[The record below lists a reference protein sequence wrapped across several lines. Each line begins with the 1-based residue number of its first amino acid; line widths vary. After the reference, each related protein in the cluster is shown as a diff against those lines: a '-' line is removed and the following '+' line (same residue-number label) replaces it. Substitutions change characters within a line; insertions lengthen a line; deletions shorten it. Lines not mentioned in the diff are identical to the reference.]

1 MLPPPLRLCIVM
13 GSIDDKEQAGVA
25 LLQPEYVRLLQERDG
40 SFTVT
45 AMVSQQSEEDRE
57 SHTIHRDSSNNQLP
71 AKGSP
76 DPKGV

>member
-1 MLPPPLRLCIVM
+1 MLAPFLQLYVM
-13 GSIDDKEQAGVA
+13 MVSVDDKEQAGVA
-25 LLQPEYVRLLQERDG
+25 LLQPEHVRLLQERDG